1 MKACARFTLARHH
14 RDAGD
19 QAYPLELPE
28 ACPVLLDPPFDDL
41 SDLDLDWLLEELP
54 KNFQLHLNLALTV
67 DTKYAVSR
75 VVIMCNGHLLS
86 ELSAQALLHRPAE
99 LSYAVRGH
107 VRLPRG

>member
-54 KNFQLHLNLALTV
+54 STGCLQFFLTFHFL
-67 DTKYAVSR
+67 K
-75 VVIMCNGHLLS
+75 
-86 ELSAQALLHRPAE
+86 
-99 LSYAVRGH
+99 
-107 VRLPRG
+107 